1 MLKSLRSR
9 LIVLN
14 ALLMA
19 IFGLVLVSLAYFQ
32 MKSQIMD
39 GLNNEFNAT
48 LYGQQTLVKNWIG
61 EKISLV
67 SAQVANVNRPDAI
80 PYLDQ
85 TAKGGHFG
93 GGVYAGFEDGRKA
106 LFNNNWQPP
115 ADYKAANRP
124 WYSDTKAN
132 NRVTLTAPYVDAE
145 TKKLT
150 MTVAVPFNSGGKF
163 AGVVAGDVFAED
175 LVRDVLSAKVRAGG
189 YMFII
194 NRAGNLIGHP
204 KPELTMKP
212 LTSIAPT
219 LTSET
224 VDAASKLDPLQDAVI
239 DGSEELWQAVPVPGT
254 DWYICM

>member
-85 TAKGGHFG
+85 TA
-93 GGVYAGFEDGRKA
+93 
-106 LFNNNWQPP
+106 
-115 ADYKAANRP
+115 
-124 WYSDTKAN
+124 
-132 NRVTLTAPYVDAE
+132 RVGTL
-145 TKKLT
+145 
-150 MTVAVPFNSGGKF
+150 
-163 AGVVAGDVFAED
+163 
-175 LVRDVLSAKVRAGG
+175 AGG
-189 YMFII
+189 YMPDLKMAARQFLII
-194 NRAGNLIGHP
+194 TGSRLQITKPLIGHGIPIP
-204 KPELTMKP
+204 KPT
-212 LTSIAPT
+212 TA
-219 LTSET
+219 
-224 VDAASKLDPLQDAVI
+224 
-239 DGSEELWQAVPVPGT
+239 
-254 DWYICM
+254 